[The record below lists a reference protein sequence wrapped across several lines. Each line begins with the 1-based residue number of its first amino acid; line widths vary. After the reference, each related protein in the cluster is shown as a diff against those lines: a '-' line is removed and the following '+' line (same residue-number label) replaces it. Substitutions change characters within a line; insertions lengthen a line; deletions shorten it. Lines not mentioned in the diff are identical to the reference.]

1 MCEFYDGI
9 GFAKLLAENEVQ
21 ERAIGKD

>member
-1 MCEFYDGI
+1 MLQILDSI
-9 GFAKLLAENEVQ
+9 GFAILLAENEVQ